1 MCLQIVKI
9 ALLLTKVLLFPVDF
23 SIIETT
29 ELPALF
35 IRNGQSVEANWAMR
49 SNDNSGQDN
58 SVVVISEDEFDS
70 IRNKYVPIS
79 ISLTSVSEYPFQ

>member
-1 MCLQIVKI
+1 MCLQDVKS
-9 ALLLTKVLLFPVDF
+9 ALLLTKVLLFSVDF

-29 ELPALF
+29 ELPAPL